1 MVREVDI
8 AASRSFGRSMKF
20 FGVAFDFGR
29 TLDQQKGQV
38 DQEGS
43 CLGFLVLSLP
53 DSVVGFRSSY
63 GGERWELGFHTSPWL

>member
-1 MVREVDI
+1 MREVDI

-38 DQEGS
+38 DQEGR
-43 CLGFLVLSLP
+43 CLGFLVPSFP
-53 DSVVGFRSSY
+53 DSVVGVHLSY
-63 GGERWELGFHTSPWL
+63 RGERWELAFHTSPWL